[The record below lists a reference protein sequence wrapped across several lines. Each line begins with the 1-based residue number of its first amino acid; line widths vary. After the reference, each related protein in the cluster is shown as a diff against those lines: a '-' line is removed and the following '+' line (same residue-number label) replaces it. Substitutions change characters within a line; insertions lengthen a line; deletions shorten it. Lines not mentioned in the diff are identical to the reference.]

1 MPGAS
6 VVAID
11 ALAPLVAFLGF
22 DRERRDRTGFEP
34 LERNRLAGLLA
45 KAISALFDALER
57 GVDLGDQLALA
68 VAGPQ
73 LDGPV
78 GFRGGPVGK
87 VRVILALVL
96 EMLER
101 LLGLLEDVLPPVEQF
116 QPEILPLALAHERL
130 SVTRPVLSVFRPYA
144 GRFGR
149 LAVLLGLFGGVA
161 VFALEKLHLHTPH
174 PTL

>member
-1 MPGAS
+1 MVKKGLSRTDPLIPAQAAIQSGSPLSRGRAEPEIGGRRLL

-34 LERNRLAGLLA
+34 LERDRLAGLLA
-45 KAISALFDALER
+45 KAVSALFDALER

-78 GFRGGPVGK
+78 GFRRGPVGE
-87 VRVILALVL
+87 VGVILALVL

-116 QPEILPLALAHERL
+116 QPEILPLALAHER
-130 SVTRPVLSVFRPYA
+130 
-144 GRFGR
+144 
-149 LAVLLGLFGGVA
+149 
-161 VFALEKLHLHTPH
+161 
-174 PTL
+174 